1 MEHIRQAVERA
12 RTHDIGEPTT
22 QERAAIVQ
30 DNAQLPLGLGTGGA
44 QSAARVVMLDGARLE
59 DNRIIAHD
67 IADPRAR
74 SFDMLRTQVLQ
85 TMDANSWQIL
95 GVTSPTAG
103 CGKSVIAT
111 NLALSIARQRERSVL
126 LVDMDLQKP
135 QVARLLRLRCDHGLM
150 SVLQGH
156 TQLMSSIIQARVRNQ
171 QLLVLPCETSTMD
184 SSEWMASRQMSALLQ
199 EIKRIFKSMIVIF
212 DLPPVLFSDDVISM
226 LPQIDC
232 ALFVTA
238 AGLTTTS
245 EIKECNKHLES
256 TPIVR
261 VVANKAVDAAKSY
274 YYSYAR
280 HIRNQS
286 GQKTSMFNSVTRFF
300 DRLANVGHR

>member
-1 MEHIRQAVERA
+1 MEHIRQAIERTKT
-12 RTHDIGEPTT
+12 RDTGEATT
-22 QERAAIVQ
+22 AQH
-30 DNAQLPLGLGTGGA
+30 NAQLALGLGTGDTGP
-44 QSAARVVMLDGARLE
+44 AARVVMLDGARLE

-85 TMDANSWQIL
+85 TMDASSWQIL

-135 QVARLLRLRCDHGLM
+135 QIAKLLRLRCNEGLV
-150 SVLQGH
+150 SVLQGRS
-156 TQLMSSIIQARVRNQ
+156 QLMGSIIQARVRNQ
-171 QLLVLPCETSTMD
+171 QLLVLPCEQPTLD
-184 SSEWMASRQMSALLQ
+184 SSEWMASRQMSTLLQ
-199 EIKRIFKSMIVIF
+199 EIRRNFKTMTVIF
-212 DLPPVLFSDDVISM
+212 DLPPILFSDDVISM

-238 AGLTTTS
+238 AGLSTAS
-245 EIKECNKHLES
+245 EIKECNKHFES

-261 VVANKAVDAAKSY
+261 IVVNKAVDAAKSY
-274 YYSYAR
+274 YYSYGRLNRGETTRKAS
-280 HIRNQS
+280 QS
-286 GQKTSMFNSVTRFF
+286 NPVTRFLN
-300 DRLANVGHR
+300 RLANVERR